1 MIKRNRSKTIK
12 NGPKSPK
19 VTDAQCQAKENA
31 FFFFSPQKQNQQ
43 SYRPEG
49 VVTRK
54 CRYMLSDD
62 NADDGRVV

>member
-1 MIKRNRSKTIK
+1 MAPNH
-12 NGPKSPK
+12 PKSPM
-19 VTDAQCQAKENA
+19 QNAKQKKTL
-31 FFFFSPQKQNQQ
+31 FFSPQKQNQQ

>member
-1 MIKRNRSKTIK
+1 MMSKRNRSKTIK

-19 VTDAQCQAKENA
+19 IADAKCQAKENA
-31 FFFFSPQKQNQQ
+31 FFSPQKQNQQ

>member
-1 MIKRNRSKTIK
+1 MAPNH
-12 NGPKSPK
+12 PKSPMHN
-19 VTDAQCQAKENA
+19 AKQKKTL
-31 FFFFSPQKQNQQ
+31 FFFSPQKQNQQ

>member
-1 MIKRNRSKTIK
+1 MAPNH
-12 NGPKSPK
+12 PKSPMHN
-19 VTDAQCQAKENA
+19 AKQKKTL